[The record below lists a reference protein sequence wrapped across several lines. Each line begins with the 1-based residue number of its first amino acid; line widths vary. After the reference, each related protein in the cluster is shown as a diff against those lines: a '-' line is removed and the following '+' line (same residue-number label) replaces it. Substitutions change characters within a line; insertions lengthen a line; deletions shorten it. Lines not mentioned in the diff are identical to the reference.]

1 MGFYSM
7 VAFFQKG
14 GLFMY
19 PILLVFAVG
28 MAIAFERW
36 VQLNRIRNTNQKV
49 WKQLHPVLVK
59 GEFDKARKMINNNK
73 SNMAQMLGMGLARQ
87 GAVRRR
93 DDIEIAM
100 EESMME
106 IIPQLEKRT
115 PYVAL
120 LSNIA
125 TLLGLLGTI
134 MGLIEA
140 FTAVANA
147 NPAEKA
153 DLLSASISV
162 AMNTTAFGLMS
173 AIPLLL
179 LHAKLTSTTGQIVD
193 SLEMASVKT
202 LNTISNFAKRQ
213 FDEELIMIRRLHSKR
228 KREETP
234 ELDITTFLNLMV
246 VLIPFLLI
254 SAVFSRVTIMELS
267 VPTSAGG
274 SALNTPNFAIEV
286 IVRKKGLEI
295 ANGSSVEAAIPKKD
309 DQYDMQMLY
318 ELLKRLKARYPE
330 KDDATVLMEPD
341 IEYDHLIQIMDAVR
355 GAEVQ
360 MEGSEE
366 VKKMVLFPNISIG
379 DAP

>member
-1 MGFYSM
+1 
-7 VAFFQKG
+7 
-14 GLFMY
+14 
-19 PILLVFAVG
+19 
-28 MAIAFERW
+28 
-36 VQLNRIRNTNQKV
+36 
-49 WKQLHPVLVK
+49 
-59 GEFDKARKMINNNK
+59 
-73 SNMAQMLGMGLARQ
+73 
-87 GAVRRR
+87 
-93 DDIEIAM
+93 
-100 EESMME
+100 
-106 IIPQLEKRT
+106 
-115 PYVAL
+115 
-120 LSNIA
+120 
-125 TLLGLLGTI
+125 
-134 MGLIEA
+134 
-140 FTAVANA
+140 
-147 NPAEKA
+147 
-153 DLLSASISV
+153 
-162 AMNTTAFGLMS
+162 
-173 AIPLLL
+173 
-179 LHAKLTSTTGQIVD
+179 
-193 SLEMASVKT
+193 
-202 LNTISNFAKRQ
+202 
-213 FDEELIMIRRLHSKR
+213 MIRRLHSKR

-274 SALNTPNFAIEV
+274 SVLKTPNFAIEV

-360 MEGSEE
+360 IEGSEE
-366 VKKMVLFPNISIG
+366 VKKIVLFPNISIG